1 MRRLLFSFSLFLA
14 TSAAADRRDARLAP
28 VLGGIEHA
36 PTEADVRR
44 LGAGATSEL
53 LRAADDPT
61 LSRLWRMRA
70 LYALR
75 FVPSAAAHSFLLE
88 VVAVRSSATEG
99 ADVLDYAAALGALT
113 PYGSEELPTFLGALA
128 HPSADVRHAAAA
140 AIGLMKVPA
149 VDGALKLR
157 LAVEQDVGVRRALV
171 RALQR

>member
-1 MRRLLFSFSLFLA
+1 MRFFLFSLSLFLA
-14 TSAAADRRDARLAP
+14 TSAVADRREDRLAP

-44 LGAGATSEL
+44 LGATATSEL

-75 FVPSAAAHSFLLE
+75 FVPSPAAHSFLLE
-88 VVAVRSSATEG
+88 VVAARSSATEG
-99 ADVLDYAAALGALT
+99 ADVLDYAAALGALA
-113 PYGSEELPTFLGALA
+113 PYGREELPTFLSALA
-128 HPSADVRHAAAA
+128 HPSANVRHAAASSIA
-140 AIGLMKVPA
+140 LIKVPA
-149 VDGALKLR
+149 ADGALRLR

-171 RALQR
+171 RALRH